1 MPQTVVCK
9 ETPQVA
15 FLSARSAAS
24 VLIAMILSV
33 SCATAGQAPQA
44 RNWACTPNAPDI
56 TIDLELYPEDP
67 NNSGS
72 RCLVRVKPPEG
83 ATGNPKACRDKKV
96 KWEIRNTCGSRKRV
110 SIAFSPFEKNS
121 HESVGGGGGTG
132 DIEEKIRIK
141 ARATRPQPG
150 PGPCPANSSEICGP
164 SYKYDIYIDGVLAL
178 DPELEVEY

>member
-1 MPQTVVCK
+1 MACHNLRAT
-9 ETPQVA
+9 A
-15 FLSARSAAS
+15 G
-24 VLIAMILSV
+24 VLIAIV
-33 SCATAGQAPQA
+33 FNVACASAGQTPLA

-56 TIDLELYPEDP
+56 TIDLELYHEDP
-67 NNSGS
+67 NNSSS
-72 RCLVRVKPPEG
+72 RCLVRINPPDST
-83 ATGNPKACRDKKV
+83 TGNPKACRDKKV
-96 KWEIRNTCGSRKRV
+96 KWQIENNCSSRKRV

-121 HESVGGGGGTG
+121 HESVGGNGGTG
-132 DIEEKIRIK
+132 DIEEKVRVK